1 MGFTF
6 KKSNE
11 YSQMGWFPPETLEL
25 PLWSF
30 CSQADQVAC
39 SVVLVASLQIQI
51 CAARVSREDWDKHRG
66 QASVGL
72 SPPLPPPPLVAIPS
86 LTQL

>member
-1 MGFTF
+1 
-6 KKSNE
+6 
-11 YSQMGWFPPETLEL
+11 MGWVPAETLKL

-51 CAARVSREDWDKHRG
+51 CAAQVSREDWDKHRD
-66 QASVGL
+66 QALVGL
-72 SPPLPPPPLVAIPS
+72 SPPLPPPALVAIPS